1 MARHISKFHT
11 TDDEGRHY
19 LEYFIQFGLFGWACS
34 FSFTRRTLGER
45 PKEIRG
51 WTRIVVETDEENP
64 TPIATITEDNIEM
77 ADGYRVR
84 ERPDYDGAR

>member
-1 MARHISKFHT
+1 MARHISKHRY

-34 FSFTRRTLGER
+34 FSFTKRTLGER

-51 WTRIVVETDEENP
+51 WTRIVVETDEKDP
-64 TPIATITEDNIEM
+64 VFIATITEEDIDM

-84 ERPDYDGAR
+84 LRPVYSS

>member
-19 LEYFIQFGLFGWACS
+19 LEYFIQFELFGWACS
-34 FSFTRRTLGER
+34 FSFTKRTLGER

-84 ERPDYDGAR
+84 ERPDYDC

>member
-11 TDDEGRHY
+11 TDEEGRNY
-19 LEYFIQFGLFGWACS
+19 LEYIIDFGLFGWACS
-34 FSFTRRTLGER
+34 FVFRKRTLGER

-51 WTRIVVETDEENP
+51 WTRIIVETDEKNP
-64 TPIATITEDNIEM
+64 ATIATITADEIDV

-84 ERPDYDGAR
+84 ERLDYGC

>member
-1 MARHISKFHT
+1 MARHISKFHS
-11 TDDEGRHY
+11 TDEEGRHY
-19 LEYFIQFGLFGWACS
+19 LEYFIEFSVFGWACS
-34 FSFTRRTLGER
+34 FSFTKRTLGER

-51 WTRIVVETDEENP
+51 WTRIIVETDEENP

-84 ERPDYDGAR
+84 ERPDYGC

>member
-11 TDDEGRHY
+11 TDEEGRHY
-19 LEYFIQFGLFGWACS
+19 LEYFIVFSVFGWACS
-34 FSFTRRTLGER
+34 FSFTKRTLGER

-84 ERPDYDGAR
+84 ERPDYDC

>member
-1 MARHISKFHT
+1 MSEIKKGGKSTKKRK
-11 TDDEGRHY
+11 EN
-19 LEYFIQFGLFGWACS
+19 
-34 FSFTRRTLGER
+34 
-45 PKEIRG
+45 PPEIRG

-84 ERPDYDGAR
+84 ERPDYGC

>member
-1 MARHISKFHT
+1 MARHISKFHSA
-11 TDDEGRHY
+11 DEEGRNY
-19 LEYFIQFGLFGWACS
+19 LEYIIDFGLFGCAGS
-34 FSFTRRTLGER
+34 FVFRKRTLGER

-64 TPIATITEDNIEM
+64 TPIATITEDSIEM

-84 ERPDYDGAR
+84 ERPDYGC

>member
-1 MARHISKFHT
+1 MARHISKFRS
-11 TDDEGRHY
+11 TDEEGRRY
-19 LEYFIQFGLFGWACS
+19 LEYFIKFSVFGWACS
-34 FSFTRRTLGER
+34 FVFRKCTLGER

-84 ERPDYDGAR
+84 ERPDYDC

>member
-1 MARHISKFHT
+1 MARHISKFRS

-19 LEYFIQFGLFGWACS
+19 LEYIIEFSVFGWACS
-34 FSFTRRTLGER
+34 FVFRKRTLGER

-51 WTRIVVETDEENP
+51 WTRIIVETDEENP

-84 ERPDYDGAR
+84 ERPDYDC